1 MGDLPLTRQSL
12 LLRLKARSEDA
23 WQEFLS
29 IYERALLEY
38 AMRKGLQEAD
48 ARDLIQELL
57 AALEKKVVEWE
68 PDPKQG
74 KLRGWIMRVARNMA
88 VDKIAE
94 RARTPLALGGLNSG
108 AMENIATCRE
118 QETQE
123 FSMEYRR
130 RLLHWAAERVRQ
142 GVSETTWQAFWLTA
156 MKGRSVDE
164 VKDQLD
170 LTRGNIYAA
179 KFRVTAKIQQLVDS
193 IGDLDDAPTTQQS
206 EDPQ

>member
-1 MGDLPLTRQSL
+1 MGELPLTRQSL
-12 LLRLKARSEDA
+12 LLRLKERSQDA

-57 AALEKKVVEWE
+57 AALENKVMQWE

-94 RARTPLALGGLNSG
+94 RAKTPLALGGLNSG
-108 AMENIATCRE
+108 AMENLAITRE
-118 QETQE
+118 QETLE
-123 FSMEYRR
+123 FSKEYRH
-130 RLLHWAAERVRQ
+130 RLLHWAAEQVRQ
-142 GVSETTWQAFWLTA
+142 GVSEPTWQAFWMTA
-156 MKGRSVDE
+156 MEGRSVAE
-164 VKDQLD
+164 VEQQLG

-179 KFRVTAKIQQLVDS
+179 KFRVTAKIQQFVES
-193 IGDLDDAPTTQQS
+193 VGDLECAPDIDAKETP
-206 EDPQ
+206 